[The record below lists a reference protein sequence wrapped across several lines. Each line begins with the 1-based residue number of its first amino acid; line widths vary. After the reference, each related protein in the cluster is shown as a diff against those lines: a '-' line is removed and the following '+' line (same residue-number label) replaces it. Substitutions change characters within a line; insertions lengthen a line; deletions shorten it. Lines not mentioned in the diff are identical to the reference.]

1 VASLLAIAAV
11 GLAWVAWPDGTPR
24 ADLVEAEPAP
34 APPRPPSTSSSTT
47 TTVPPPTTT
56 VPPRVVPARL
66 QIPAIG
72 LDAAVV
78 PVGLDQDGAME
89 IPPPADA
96 GWYEL
101 GPSPGESGSAVLAA
115 HIDFNGRPGAF
126 FHLRSLPVGAE
137 VVVLGEDGI
146 GRTFTVATREQVPKD
161 QIDLGRYFTGTGPPR
176 LSLITCGGAFDG
188 GAGHYQDNIV
198 VTATPT
204 G

>member
-1 VASLLAIAAV
+1 L
-11 GLAWVAWPDGTPR
+11 
-24 ADLVEAEPAP
+24 
-34 APPRPPSTSSSTT
+34 PPTSTT
-47 TTVPPPTTT
+47 IGQPPTT
-56 VPPRVVPARL
+56 VPPRVVPTRL

-78 PVGLDQDGAME
+78 PVGLDPDGAMA

-115 HIDFNGRPGAF
+115 HIDFNGQPGAF
-126 FHLRSLPVGAE
+126 FNLRSLPVGAE

-146 GRTFTVATREQVPKD
+146 GRTFTVTTREQVPKD
-161 QIDLGRYFTGTGPPR
+161 QVDLGRYFTASGPPR

-188 GAGHYQDNIV
+188 GAGHYQDNII

-204 G
+204 A